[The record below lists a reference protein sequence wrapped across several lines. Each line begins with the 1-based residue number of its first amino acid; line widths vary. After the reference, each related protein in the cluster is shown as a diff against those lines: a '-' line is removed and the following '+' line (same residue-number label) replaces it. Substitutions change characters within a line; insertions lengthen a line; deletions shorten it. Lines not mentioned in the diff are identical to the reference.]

1 MRVHWGWVLVGAVAG
16 AVIWPKI
23 GSKVTGAAKKAG

>member
-23 GSKVTGAAKKAG
+23 GSKVTGAAKKGY

>member
-16 AVIWPKI
+16 AIIWPKI
-23 GSKVTGAAKKAG
+23 GSKVTGAAKRAG

>member
-16 AVIWPKI
+16 AIVWPMVAPKF
-23 GSKVTGAAKKAG
+23 SRAKAGG